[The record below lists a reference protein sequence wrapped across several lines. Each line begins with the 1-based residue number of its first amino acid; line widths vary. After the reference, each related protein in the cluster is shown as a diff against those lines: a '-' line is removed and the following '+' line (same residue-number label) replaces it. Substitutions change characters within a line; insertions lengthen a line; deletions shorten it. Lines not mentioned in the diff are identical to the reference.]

1 MPNNLQT
8 MSGVEHPVVV
18 PQKTKRDKCKQLKV
32 CMSHEPLDAPK
43 TRVRNNNT
51 YIQHFMVSLENLFL
65 LSLHICTD
73 DEKRRVIVS
82 YGDDDGRRRMCGNM

>member
-1 MPNNLQT
+1 MNHWMHL
-8 MSGVEHPVVV
+8 
-18 PQKTKRDKCKQLKV
+18 KQESV
-32 CMSHEPLDAPK
+32 
-43 TRVRNNNT
+43 TTIRV
-51 YIQHFMVSLENLFL
+51 QHFMVSLENLFL